1 MVLRTD
7 ATLSM
12 PTATKTV
19 LVVGIDFGTT
29 FSGVSWL
36 VCRPGSPR
44 GQPEVVSQW
53 PTSNYN
59 RQNNPDSLKVPS
71 KVYYDTNG
79 TFSWG
84 YKIPAG
90 VETIEWFKLLLLND
104 GDLQNHL
111 KGSSHLHDAKR
122 LLSKLRKSPVQ
133 VTSDYLK
140 ALWNHALKQIC
151 DEKGSNFV
159 DGMPFE
165 VVLTV
170 PAIWTDYARGR
181 MYEAAK
187 LAGILKDRTAG
198 ETNLS
203 FISEPEAAAI
213 ATMPE
218 LGNRGDLHIGDSF
231 VVLDAGG
238 GTVDI
243 ISYKI
248 NKLEPLSVSECVEG
262 EAELCGAT
270 FLDKEFESLLKR
282 FVGEK
287 SWKKMNQ
294 VDIKRMMNNEWQHGI
309 KTAFDR
315 ESDDYTVELPNHT
328 HSAPLQFSSDELRP
342 IFDKIIAQINELAT
356 KQITAI
362 KAKTRKQPKLLIL
375 VGGFGRSPYMFTYLK
390 GALKS
395 GITVLQARGDKPWTA
410 ICRGATISRADEL
423 NPTAV
428 KQLQVQ
434 SRIARSNYGWVY
446 RALFDSGIHD
456 PRDKC
461 WDDIQGMWLADNQMQ
476 WVIKRGDD
484 ISLQKTKTYDYFQP
498 WAADERGQPNIEKT
512 VHCCDDANPPSRMEE
527 HIRPVATFTYQVPKP
542 VETLE
547 KVFKDKLNFYRMWRY
562 EWKVSVS
569 GASFDVTLISD
580 GKEEKMEKVFIDL
593 K

>member
-1 MVLRTD
+1 MPV
-7 ATLSM
+7 
-12 PTATKTV
+12 PTAPKTILV
-19 LVVGIDFGTT
+19 LGIDFGTT

-36 VCRPGSPR
+36 VCKPGSPR

-53 PTSNYN
+53 PTSSYN
-59 RQNNPDSLKVPS
+59 RQNNPDSLKVPT
-71 KVYYDTNG
+71 KVYYDPDG

-104 GDLQNHL
+104 RDLQKHL
-111 KGSSHLHDAKR
+111 QGSSHLHDAKR
-122 LLSKLRKSPVQ
+122 MLSKLGKSPVQ
-133 VTSDYLK
+133 VTSDYLE

-159 DGMPFE
+159 AGMPFE
-165 VVLTV
+165 VVVTV

-187 LAGILKDRTAG
+187 LAGILKGRTAG
-198 ETNLS
+198 ETNIS

-218 LGNRGDLHIGDSF
+218 LGNRSDLRVGDSF

-243 ISYKI
+243 ISYKV

-262 EAELCGAT
+262 EAALCGAT
-270 FLDKEFESLLKR
+270 FLDREFESLLKSV
-282 FVGEK
+282 VGNK
-287 SWKKMNQ
+287 TWHKMKG

-309 KTAFDR
+309 KTAFDG

-328 HSAPLQFSSDELRP
+328 NRMPLQFCSAELRP
-342 IFDKIIAQINELAT
+342 IFDKIIAQINKLAT

-362 KAKTRKQPKLLIL
+362 KAKTFKHPKLLIL
-375 VGGFGRSPYMFTYLK
+375 VGGFGRSPYMFKYLK
-390 GALKS
+390 GALEG

-423 NPTAV
+423 NPAV
-428 KQLQVQ
+428 GGQLQVQ
-434 SRIARSNYGWVY
+434 SRIARSNYGWSY
-446 RALFDSGIHD
+446 RAPFESGIHEL
-456 PRDKC
+456 RDKV
-461 WDDIQGMWLADNQMQ
+461 WHEVEERWVADNQMQ

-484 ISLQKTKTYDYFQP
+484 ISLQKTKTYDYSRSWP
-498 WAADERGQPNIEKT
+498 ADQRGRANVTET
-512 VHCCDDANPPSRMEE
+512 VYCCDDVNPPSRLEE
-527 HIRPVATFTYQVPKP
+527 HIRPAASFTYQIPKP
-542 VETLE
+542 VEELDR
-547 KVFKDKLNFYRMWRY
+547 VLKDDGWNFYHKWQY

-569 GASFDVTLISD
+569 GASFDMTLISD
-580 GKEEKMEKVFIDL
+580 GKEEKMEKVFVDL